1 MMEVSILIGVPG
13 CGKSTF
19 SKELLKIK
27 RNCVILSS
35 DEIRSNLSIT
45 KAKNTNYVFSIF
57 FDKLFKLLD
66 EGKNIIIDST
76 NIERSNRIKLIKKI
90 KDYKRDINVVG
101 YLFDTPYDIIMD
113 RMKFR
118 DRKVPDYIVKKYL
131 SKFDFPL
138 LSEGFD
144 NIEFVHEKELIKY
157 NIDKNEFINIVS
169 SKSDYENLYK
179 VLNKSK
185 IFSDIY
191 KFNQENIFHNYFLC
205 EHTFNVYDYVNNLY
219 LGSNEESLFKMQVAS
234 LFHDLGKPLTK
245 VYKENRGYY
254 SYFGHE
260 HVSSLITLNF
270 LLELEFDKE
279 FIVDVIKIIDF
290 HMLMSYGGK
299 EGENEIYHLCGTET
313 LVDLYFFKEA
323 DVFAK

>member
-1 MMEVSILIGVPG
+1 MEVSILIGVPG

-27 RNCVILSS
+27 RNVVILSS
-35 DEIRSNLSIT
+35 DEIRSNLSAN

-57 FDKLFKLLD
+57 YDKLFKFLD
-66 EGKNIIIDST
+66 EGKDIIIDST
-76 NIERSNRIKLIKKI
+76 NIERSNRLKLIKKI
-90 KDYKRDINVVG
+90 KEYNKDIKIIG
-101 YLFDTPYDIIMD
+101 YLLDTPYDVIIE

-118 DRKVPDYIVKKYL
+118 NRKVPAYIVKKYL

-144 NIEFVHEKELIKY
+144 DIEFVHEKGLIKY
-157 NIDKNEFINIVS
+157 NIDKDEFINIVN
-169 SKSDYENLYK
+169 SKSDYESLYN

-185 IFSDIY
+185 IFSLIY
-191 KFNQENIFHNYFLC
+191 KFNQENVYHNYLLC

-219 LGSNEESLFKMQVAS
+219 LGSSKESLFKMQVAS

-260 HVSSLITLNF
+260 HVSSLIALNF
-270 LLELEFDKE
+270 LLELDFTKD
-279 FIVDVIKIIDF
+279 FIFDVIKIIEF
-290 HMLMSYGGK
+290 HMLISYGGK
-299 EGENEIYHLCGTET
+299 EGESEIYHLCGTET